1 MEVMEMEKELSGVDM
16 VYRILKERKTDLYFR
31 DMLTEVLTAK
41 KVPSYLMTQAMA
53 ELHTQVNMDSR
64 FVFKGKGY
72 WGLTE
77 WAPLPRTTGRSEES
91 YAAVL
96 DETVEIRRTKLQ
108 EVQQPDEVEAS
119 FQSDSDEPAQN
130 E

>member
-1 MEVMEMEKELSGVDM
+1 MGEAEKAISGVDM
-16 VYRILKERKTDLYFR
+16 AYAILKERKTDLYFR
-31 DMLTEVLTAK
+31 DLLTEVLTARQ
-41 KVPSYLMTQAMA
+41 VPSYLMKQAMA

-64 FVFKGKGY
+64 FSFKGKGF

-77 WAPLPRTTGRSEES
+77 WAPLPRTSASRTDEPS
-91 YAAVL
+91 AAVL

-108 EVQQPDEVEAS
+108 EIQQPDEPETG
-119 FQSDSDEPAQN
+119 FTGDNDDSSQE